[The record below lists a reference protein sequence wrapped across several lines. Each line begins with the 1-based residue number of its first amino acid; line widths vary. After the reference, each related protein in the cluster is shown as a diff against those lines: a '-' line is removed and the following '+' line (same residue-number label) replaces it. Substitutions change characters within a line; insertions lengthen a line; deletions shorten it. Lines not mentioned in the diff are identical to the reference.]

1 MNAGA
6 VTIVVMSFTAP
17 PPPFAPLRGGRR
29 WLGHRLRQSAEDTV
43 AGRGGLRWRL
53 DVHWVVVLDVP
64 YPELASYRIS
74 QLGRLRPPAMPCLKC
89 FRCFKNMFQLFQINV
104 VFHLDVAKVD
114 LDIAYVAMAI
124 YACCKHM
131 FEVFQ
136 VFQTYVLSV
145 SSGCCKNRSGCCICC
160 YGHTR
165 MFQVF

>member
-17 PPPFAPLRGGRR
+17 PPPFAPLRGGRH

-64 YPELASYRIS
+64 YPELAGYRIS

-104 VFHLDVAKVD
+104 
-114 LDIAYVAMAI
+114 
-124 YACCKHM
+124 
-131 FEVFQ
+131 
-136 VFQTYVLSV
+136 LSV
-145 SSGCCKNRSGCCICC
+145 SSGCCKSRSRYCICC
-160 YGHTR
+160 NGYIC
-165 MFQVF
+165 MLQAYV